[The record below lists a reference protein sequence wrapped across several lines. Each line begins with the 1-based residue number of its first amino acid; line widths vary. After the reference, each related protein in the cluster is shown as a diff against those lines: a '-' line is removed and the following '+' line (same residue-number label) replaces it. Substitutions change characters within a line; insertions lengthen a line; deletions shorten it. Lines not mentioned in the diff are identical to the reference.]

1 MTIQKY
7 DWVSIRYKA
16 YCKWVKCPFNSTSAL
31 VGQIEKKNKQYFHRD
46 IERDGTGNAML
57 MCNVTVSI

>member
-31 VGQIEKKNKQYFHRD
+31 VGQIEKKKHNIF
-46 IERDGTGNAML
+46 IEILKEMAL
-57 MCNVTVSI
+57 EIQCLCNVTVSI